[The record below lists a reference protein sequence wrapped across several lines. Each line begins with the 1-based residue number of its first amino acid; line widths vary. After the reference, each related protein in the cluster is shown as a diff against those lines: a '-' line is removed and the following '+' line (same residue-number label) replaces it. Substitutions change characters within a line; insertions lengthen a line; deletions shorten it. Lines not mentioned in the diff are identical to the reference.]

1 MTTDV
6 AALGLMSWMSAV
18 ETRVGE
24 RGQKERKTKNNSSTQ
39 WVDMYAHKGS
49 PIPVG
54 TSVEGRD
61 QY

>member
-1 MTTDV
+1 M
-6 AALGLMSWMSAV
+6 AAPGHMSWMSAV
-18 ETRVGE
+18 ETQVRE
-24 RGQKERKTKNNSSTQ
+24 CGQKERKKKNDSSTQ